1 MQTDEA
7 IEEIRRVRHEISEE
21 FGHDTQALLDH
32 YRSLE
37 KRYQHRML
45 KTESVRTVDQKK
57 AKPQRGRRR
66 QETGNRKKRREPLTP
81 DS

>member
-37 KRYQHRML
+37 QRYQHRLL
-45 KTESVRTVDQKK
+45 KTGSDSRSEKGEASTEM
-57 AKPQRGRRR
+57 KPQL
-66 QETGNRKKRREPLTP
+66 K
-81 DS
+81 